1 MSTPELLNPS
11 SSCRLLGF
19 PKWIHAFAWGGIF
32 ALVLLLTGLS
42 RHYDGKNIWR
52 DWTEAKE
59 LRQPGYAERIYP
71 DDFFRTRV
79 NTWSNLAYVLVGFYA
94 FGFACHD
101 SCRKCSGPVGYLI
114 KTPAMSILFGIACCY
129 LGFGSGF
136 YHASLTRLAQQL
148 DVAAMYA
155 PLLALIAINVGG
167 WIPCVKNR
175 HDQGAFSTWPI
186 SAGLVLV
193 ASFLLFKYKWSMN
206 SAQVLSTLI
215 LTTSILSVAD
225 QFQRRRQLA
234 VRWLILSLVTLVCA
248 RLCWELDVAKKFSG
262 PDSWLQGHAVWHLLT
277 ALSLASM
284 YLFYRSEVKLDLPHV
299 KAGAAI

>member
-1 MSTPELLNPS
+1 MLNPS
-11 SSCRLLGF
+11 SSYRAPGF
-19 PKWIHAFAWGGIF
+19 PKWIHAFAWGGVF
-32 ALVLLLTGLS
+32 ALVLLLAGLS
-42 RHYDGKNIWR
+42 RHCDGQNIWR

-101 SCRKCSGPVGYLI
+101 SRLKYSALAGYLI

-136 YHASLTRLAQQL
+136 YHASLTRLGQQL

-175 HDQGAFSTWPI
+175 HDQELFPTWPI

-193 ASFLLFKYKWSMN
+193 AGFLLYKYKWSMS
-206 SAQVLSTLI
+206 SAQVLPALI

-225 QFQRRRQLA
+225 QFQRRRKQA
-234 VRWLILSLVTLVCA
+234 VRWLILGLMTVVFA

-284 YLFYRSEVKLDLPHV
+284 YLFYRSEVKLELPHV
-299 KAGAAI
+299 KANAAIAG